1 MHDTLLGNM
10 EGKPGKL
17 SLSLIPKL
25 KTKKIQGVSM
35 YQLFIPVGEMTY
47 AQINIHLSWILTDKS
62 CINFAESVPGWIE

>member
-1 MHDTLLGNM
+1 MKYFDNSSEMNKRSLRPMHDTLLGNM

-47 AQINIHLSWILTDKS
+47 AQINIHLS
-62 CINFAESVPGWIE
+62 